1 MNAPHLTRYSGRTIR
16 WRTLGCA
23 DALIRLGD
31 EPLVR
36 ILLGTSVIIDLADV
50 ELGVHAHSTLLITW
64 DLDSFAGLE
73 RLLDVVVV

>member
-1 MNAPHLTRYSGRTIR
+1 MTR
-16 WRTLGCA
+16 WRTRGCA
-23 DALIRLGD
+23 GTLIRLGD

-73 RLLDVVVV
+73 RLLDSTDSIVPSCR